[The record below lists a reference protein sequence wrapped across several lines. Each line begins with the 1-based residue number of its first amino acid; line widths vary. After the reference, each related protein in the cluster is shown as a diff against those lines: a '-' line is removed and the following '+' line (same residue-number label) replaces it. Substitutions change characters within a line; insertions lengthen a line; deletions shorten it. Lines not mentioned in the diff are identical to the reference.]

1 MERASTAL
9 AESGLQLSIHR
20 KDGDKGFIA
29 FAIVDPAFP
38 RPASPEAVTSTY
50 YGTGCCC

>member
-9 AESGLQLSIHR
+9 AEYGLQLSIHR

-29 FAIVDPAFP
+29 FAIVDPAS
-38 RPASPEAVTSTY
+38 ASPEAVTSTY